1 MGDLAILASLI
12 MGFVLLSGP
21 AALAMAI
28 FDAPPWMSVPFSLVA
43 ILLGVWWWSIPTGA
57 WTLGPVV
64 ATMGAW
70 ALATRLSK
78 EDVWKRRK

>member
-1 MGDLAILASLI
+1 MQDLAVMASLI

-21 AALAMAI
+21 AALAMAALG
-28 FDAPPWMSVPFSLVA
+28 APAWMSVPFSLVA

-70 ALATRLSK
+70 ALATALSK
-78 EDVWKRRK
+78 EDLWKRRE